1 MSEVADNTSGLQK
14 KYACSYCGK
23 PFSRSEHKARHERS
37 HTGVKPFECKVCQ
50 HAFVRRD
57 LLQRHIRT
65 VHREV
70 LLLRKSA
77 KEAEIGSDAKELA
90 AEMAG
95 ASKGDIL
102 LELLVNSMIKVNYDN
117 SPETR
122 EPKCVRSVPKVAGLK
137 GRRKKWQSG
146 SVGELSRRDARA
158 VSSSI
163 NKSIG
168 IDRIRQLY
176 RVAVDHVAENKVF
189 YKAVE
194 SHVRNE
200 PPLAASVVCLGLYLG
215 DPGDRIAKDVWH
227 ALWNRSLD
235 KCSVTAVN
243 LLVYILVTFAGETE
257 WSSSSIGQVFARYE
271 QFFVDHLVQYNE
283 TFEESEMWLI
293 FHLWVSLLRLSQEPT
308 SLSVRIFNWFLQHSF
323 LKDCTLKDLV
333 FRVMLNNS
341 RWQMSTLDLVA
352 DILFGDWLISSRLME
367 SSDPLGASYI
377 FKTGAEY
384 HNAVK
389 MVLKKYAAESSGKES
404 GNLEELM
411 RHLRIEEHP
420 SKFSFPLSQYL
431 VRIQSDCHW
440 RLLETAWC
448 RLIERMNAKQDSK
461 FWFMDS
467 MAEFPTIFLESS
479 LVDEMFATCCIPAF
493 IVLQSESD
501 LNAKNA
507 PLISDVVIFL
517 IRLFEFEMSINSN
530 KYCPHRLISMLKNPV
545 IQLLLFIGH
554 RLTSSGIHS
563 QQESI
568 AVDHFINRY
577 IVNCTWLVDKHS
589 EEELTHNL
597 FDSQSLGYVG
607 YHQLIQNFLSYLRNS
622 VITEKLMKVPH
633 ISHDIKVHLFDFAQQ
648 HCHNL
653 HHPAQDLHAAR
664 RLTDPWHS
672 SPPGPVLMFS
682 PQSPRSMS
690 IDSTG
695 TEQASIL
702 STGISQSNSLDSAM
716 LRDPNVLL
724 PPLNETL
731 LMRQQQKS
739 NYYNYGPGSIEPQM
753 NRRPSSIVPIF
764 TNPNF
769 SSMEGVLLDK
779 RENESTSP
787 GSNVPTTAGRVV
799 NNSVKLPPPSELFG

>member
-1 MSEVADNTSGLQK
+1 MNEVSDNNIGLQK

-37 HTGVKPFECKVCQ
+37 HTGVKPFECKICQ

-70 LLLRKSA
+70 LLLKKSA
-77 KEAEIGSDAKELA
+77 KEAEIGNNAKELA

-102 LELLVNSMIKVNYDN
+102 LELLVNSMIKVNYD
-117 SPETR
+117 SSLDTR
-122 EPKCVRSVPKVAGLK
+122 DAKCVRSVPKVVGPK
-137 GRRKKWQSG
+137 GKRRKWKNG
-146 SVGELSRRDARA
+146 SIGELSRRDARA
-158 VSSSI
+158 VSISI

-168 IDRIRQLY
+168 IDRIRHLY
-176 RVAVDHVAENKVF
+176 HVAVGHVAEQKVF

-194 SHVRNE
+194 SHVRDE
-200 PPLAASVVCLGLYLG
+200 PALAASVVCLGLYLG
-215 DPGDRIAKDVWH
+215 NPDDRIAKDIWH
-227 ALWNRSLD
+227 ALWNRSLER
-235 KCSVTAVN
+235 CSVAAVN
-243 LLVYILVTFAGETE
+243 LLIYILVTFAGETE
-257 WSSSSIGQVFARYE
+257 WVSIGEIFTRYE
-271 QFFVDHLVQYNE
+271 QFFVDHLEQYNE
-283 TFEESEMWLI
+283 TFEENEIWLI
-293 FHLWVSLLRLSQEPT
+293 FHFWVSLLRLSQEPT
-308 SLSVRIFNWFLQHSF
+308 SLSVRIYNWFLQHAF

-333 FRVMLNNS
+333 FQVMLNKN
-341 RWQMSTLDLVA
+341 RWQVTTLDLVA
-352 DILFGDWLISSRLME
+352 DTLFSDWLISSQLME
-367 SSDPLGASYI
+367 SNDPLGASHI
-377 FKTGAEY
+377 FKTGAEF
-384 HNAVK
+384 NSAVT
-389 MVLKKYAAESSGKES
+389 MVLKKYATES
-404 GNLEELM
+404 GCQEELM
-411 RHLRIEEHP
+411 GQLGIVEHP
-420 SKFSFPLSQYL
+420 SKFSSLLSQSL
-431 VRIQSDCHW
+431 FKIQSDSHW

-448 RLIERMNAKQDSK
+448 RLIERMNAKRDK
-461 FWFMDS
+461 KYWFIDS

-479 LVDEMFATCCIPAF
+479 MIDEIFANCCMP
-493 IVLQSESD
+493 IVTVLESGSD
-501 LNAKNA
+501 LNAKNV

-530 KYCPHRLISMLKNPV
+530 KYCPNRLISMLKNPT
-545 IQLLLFIGH
+545 IQLLLFTGYRI
-554 RLTSSGIHS
+554 TSSGIHS

-577 IVNCTWLVDKHS
+577 IVNCNWLVDKNT

-597 FDSQSLGYVG
+597 FDSQSLGYIG
-607 YHQLIQNFLSYLRNS
+607 YHQLIQDFLSYLRTS

-633 ISHDIKVHLFDFAQQ
+633 ISHNIKIHLFDFAQQ

-653 HHPAQDLHAAR
+653 HHPVQDVHMAR
-664 RLTDPWHS
+664 KLTDPGHS
-672 SPPGPVLMFS
+672 SQSGPILMFS

-716 LRDPNVLL
+716 LHDPNVIL

-731 LMRQQQKS
+731 LLRQHQKPS
-739 NYYNYGPGSIEPQM
+739 YYNYGPSSTEPRM

-779 RENESTSP
+779 GENESTSP
-787 GSNVPTTAGRVV
+787 RSNVPTTPGRIV

>member
-1 MSEVADNTSGLQK
+1 MSAVSDNNSGLQK

-70 LLLRKSA
+70 LLLGKSA
-77 KEAEIGSDAKELA
+77 KEAEIGHDAKELA
-90 AEMAG
+90 AEMANT
-95 ASKGDIL
+95 SKGDIL

-117 SPETR
+117 TPDTR
-122 EPKCVRSVPKVAGLK
+122 DSKCLRSVPKIVGLK
-137 GRRKKWQSG
+137 GRRRKWKNG
-146 SVGELSRRDARA
+146 PIGELSRRDARA
-158 VSSSI
+158 VSICI

-168 IDRIRQLY
+168 IDRIRLLY
-176 RVAVDHVAENKVF
+176 RCAVGHVAEHKLFNK
-189 YKAVE
+189 AIE
-194 SHVRNE
+194 SHVRDE
-200 PPLAASVVCLGLYLG
+200 PPLAASVVCLGLHLG
-215 DPGDRIAKDVWH
+215 DPDDRIAKDIWH
-227 ALWNRSLD
+227 ALWNISLER
-235 KCSVTAVN
+235 CSVTAAN
-243 LLVYILVTFAGETE
+243 LLIYILVTFAGKTD
-257 WSSSSIGQVFARYE
+257 WSMTSIGDVFSRYE
-271 QFFVDHLVQYNE
+271 RFFIDHLVQYSE
-283 TFEESEMWLI
+283 TFEMNEISLI
-293 FHLWVSLLRLSQEPT
+293 FHIWVSLLRLSQEPT
-308 SLSVRIFNWFLQHSF
+308 SLSARIYTWFLQHAF

-333 FRVMLNNS
+333 FQIMLNNN
-341 RWQMSTLDLVA
+341 RWEVPTLDLLA
-352 DILFGDWLISSRLME
+352 DALFGDWLISSRLME
-367 SSDPLGASYI
+367 SNDPLGASHI
-377 FKTGAEY
+377 FKTGAEF
-384 HNAVK
+384 HNTVTI
-389 MVLKKYAAESSGKES
+389 VLKKYAAES
-404 GNLEELM
+404 GNQEELM
-411 RHLRIEEHP
+411 RQLRIGELP

-431 VRIQSDCHW
+431 ARIQSNSHW

-448 RLIERMNAKQDSK
+448 RLIERMKAKQDRSY
-461 FWFMDS
+461 WFMDS

-479 LVDEMFATCCIPAF
+479 MIDETFATCCIPVF
-493 IVLQSESD
+493 TVLESKSD
-501 LNAKNA
+501 LNANYV
-507 PLISDVVIFL
+507 PLISDVVVFL

-545 IQLLLFIGH
+545 IQLLLFTGH

-577 IVNCTWLVDKHS
+577 IVNCNWLVDKHT

-597 FDSQSLGYVG
+597 FDSQSLGYIG
-607 YHQLIQNFLSYLRNS
+607 YHQLIQDFLSYLRNS
-622 VITEKLMKVPH
+622 IITEKLMKVPH

-653 HHPAQDLHAAR
+653 HHPTQDVHAAR
-664 RLTDPWHS
+664 RLTDPWQS
-672 SPPGPVLMFS
+672 SQPGPVWMFS

-695 TEQASIL
+695 TEPVSIL
-702 STGISQSNSLDSAM
+702 STGMSQSNSLDSTM
-716 LRDPNVLL
+716 LHDPNVIL

-731 LMRQQQKS
+731 LLRQQQKS
-739 NYYNYGPGSIEPQM
+739 SYYNYGPGSVELQM

-769 SSMEGVLLDK
+769 SNMDGVFLDK
-779 RENESTSP
+779 GENESTSP
-787 GSNVPTTAGRVV
+787 RSNVSTTVRRIG